1 MRRSVRPVLTAVD
14 RSHERARRFGHAHTK
29 HQPPQKVVFTL
40 LDMMAPEAHI
50 VGSPHE
56 TTVITPGSKDPLCK
70 LKAGEKASFD
80 CTVTEETD
88 GEGKVVGKKYSW
100 SRRPEKA
107 EPAKDDAKA
116 AAVKSSAAAPAASSA
131 PSKS

>member
-1 MRRSVRPVLTAVD
+1 MRRPVRPVLTAVD
-14 RSHERARRFGHAHTK
+14 RSHERARRFGAAHTK
-29 HQPPQKVVFTL
+29 HQPPEKVVFTL
-40 LDMMAPEAHI
+40 LDAMAPEAHI

-56 TTVITPGSKDPLCK
+56 TTVIAPGSKDPICK

-88 GEGKVVGKKYSW
+88 GEGKVLGKKYSW

-107 EPAKDDAKA
+107 PPAKGD
-116 AAVKSSAAAPAASSA
+116 AAPAKAPASATAPASAA